1 MARESSNNSGGNS
14 DENDSWKDALSLG
27 LDIYVKHIDKD

>member
-14 DENDSWKDALSLG
+14 DGNDSWKDALPLG